1 MIKITILRGRS
12 LSRDLFLML
21 EKERKIIPRQLFMY
35 VEIPNTYLLRILFK
49 IYANFE
55 GKQVENSWRSQ
66 NKLVKT
72 IQNRMIRSKPA
83 VNDTLA
89 KLF

>member
-55 GKQVENSWRSQ
+55 GKQVENSWKSQ

>member
-1 MIKITILRGRS
+1 
-12 LSRDLFLML
+12 
-21 EKERKIIPRQLFMY
+21 MY